1 MLSSILHVNS
11 PQLRRCGAWMATA
24 ASCGVLLAMWES
36 TAVGCVSRLQGTVS
50 SGLERFTLPAIHT
63 NLPDLPV
70 FERFEDVKSFHKTT
84 RMCFFALFLQ
94 FSMGKYLLIAFFQW
108 FYTCVVSV
116 ILCPGSER
124 MASKKTDHLKR
135 PTNMSHVVGIVMVSS
150 YLVGSSC
157 TTTILEMQ
165 AFLQSPLRILSLQ
178 LTHVLK
184 HNIFLK
190 NHFAFL
196 SRSQQPDSYQNAGVM
211 KPHLASHPF

>member
-1 MLSSILHVNS
+1 
-11 PQLRRCGAWMATA
+11 
-24 ASCGVLLAMWES
+24 MWES

-63 NLPDLPV
+63 NLPV
-70 FERFEDVKSFHKTT
+70 FERFEDVKSFHETT
-84 RMCFFALFLQ
+84 RMFFFFFALFPK
-94 FSMGKYLLIAFFQW
+94 FSIGKYLLTAFFQW

-135 PTNMSHVVGIVMVSS
+135 PTNMSHVVSS

-165 AFLQSPLRILSLQ
+165 AFLQSPLRIWSLP

-196 SRSQQPDSYQNAGVM
+196 SRSQ
-211 KPHLASHPF
+211 

>member
-1 MLSSILHVNS
+1 MNS

-70 FERFEDVKSFHKTT
+70 FERFEDVKSFHETT
-84 RMCFFALFLQ
+84 RMFFFFALFPK
-94 FSMGKYLLIAFFQW
+94 FSIGKYLLTAFFQW

-116 ILCPGSER
+116 HFCVPGSER

-135 PTNMSHVVGIVMVSS
+135 PTNMCCV
-150 YLVGSSC
+150 
-157 TTTILEMQ
+157 T
-165 AFLQSPLRILSLQ
+165 F
-178 LTHVLK
+178 
-184 HNIFLK
+184 
-190 NHFAFL
+190 
-196 SRSQQPDSYQNAGVM
+196 SRYR
-211 KPHLASHPF
+211 HI